1 MIDQILRY
9 FYKLKHPEAAL
20 NRDSRSP
27 KITVSITTIPPRI
40 KKVQQVI
47 IRLLEQTVRPDRIVI
62 YLGKDQFKGIELPGL
77 LKAQMALFGVEVRYV
92 EDIGPHTKYWYAIQE
107 FPEDL
112 VITADDD
119 IRYPIDLIEELYES
133 YKRHPKCVSARRCHL
148 ITFDE
153 NNVVKK
159 YNEWKHK
166 YSEIVDTPS
175 MLLFPTGVGGV
186 LYPPK
191 VLHPEVLNLE
201 ILKKLSLKNDDIW
214 LKFMEILNNTPVV
227 TTKPFTIK
235 HVKGSQKVALN
246 QQNVAGG
253 KNDSIIAD
261 LVNHYDEFYGKQDTV
276 RSRMRREEKK

>member
-1 MIDQILRY
+1 MMNDIVRF

-20 NRDSRSP
+20 NKSARDH

-40 KKVQQVI
+40 TKIQQVI
-47 IRLLEQTVRPDRIVI
+47 TRLLEQTVRPDRIVI
-62 YLGKDQFKGIELPGL
+62 YLGKDQFKGVTLPAIL
-77 LKAQMALFGVEVRYV
+77 RNQVANYGVEVRYV
-92 EDIGPHTKYWYAIQE
+92 EDIGPHTKYWYAIQD

-119 IRYPIDLIEELYES
+119 IRYPDDLIAELYES

-153 NNVVKK
+153 NGVIRK
-159 YNEWKHK
+159 YNDWKHK
-166 YSEIVDTPS
+166 HSEIVDKPS

-191 VLHPEVLNLE
+191 VLHPEVFN
-201 ILKKLSLKNDDIW
+201 IDVLKKLSLKNDDIW
-214 LKFMEILNNTPVV
+214 LKFMEVLAGTPVV
-227 TTKPFTIK
+227 STKPFTIK
-235 HVKGSQKVALN
+235 HVKGSQHVALN

-253 KNDSIIAD
+253 KNDTIVAD
-261 LVNHYDEFYGKQDTV
+261 LDKHYSEV
-276 RSRMRREEKK
+276 RPRMRKEERA